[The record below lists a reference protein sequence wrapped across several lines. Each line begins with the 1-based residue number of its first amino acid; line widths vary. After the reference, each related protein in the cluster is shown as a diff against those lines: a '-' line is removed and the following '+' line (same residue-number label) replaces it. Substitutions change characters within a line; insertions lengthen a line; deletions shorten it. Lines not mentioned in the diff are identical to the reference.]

1 MSVTPVRVQKKPHD
15 REIAPSEL
23 FLVPEKLAARLCA
36 VSLPTFRQWIA
47 AGLLR
52 PIELPGG
59 IRRNLYRRADI
70 EQFIASRPSK

>member
-1 MSVTPVRVQKKPHD
+1 MSVTPVPVQKKLPD

-23 FLVPEKLAARLCA
+23 FLIPEKLAAPLCA
-36 VSLPTFRQWIA
+36 VSLPTFRQWVA
-47 AGLLR
+47 AGLIR

-59 IRRNLYRRADI
+59 IRRNLYRRSDL